1 MDYEP
6 REDGRPSEENNYYNV
21 PESGNGNFYG
31 NGQSSE
37 NAGFYTDSRS
47 SENADSYKNGQPEG
61 NGSFYTNGQPE
72 GNGSFY
78 TNGQP
83 EGGGFYGGENFRRP
97 PSFIPADLW
106 RREKNNLRKLSAV
119 GGGSMLLYIILSSL
133 FVGAFQ
139 MFMGYFKASGSADY
153 NAFAL
158 LWNTARVQYLFQILY
173 SVLFVGGPFFL
184 LGYLTRKSCGCRIPA
199 EKPKNPSLLPL
210 IVFAAFGICLIG
222 NIITG
227 YFNEFIETLFGV
239 EINLPETV
247 KTPFD
252 PLGINLYFVSSA
264 VVPAFIEEMA
274 LRGVIMQPLRRY
286 GDMFAVLCSSFV
298 FALMHCNLVQIPF
311 AFIAGIAIGYAVII
325 TESIWTGI
333 IIHFINNAFSVAV
346 TIVADFYGTDSS
358 QYMLCN
364 IFFYGFIVLGLI
376 CAFILFRF
384 KTPKKLYK
392 SPLVNVGRDFSWA
405 PHPFSAKISNKTLAG
420 AYIGTGPMIIAIIAV
435 AYETIM
441 ALMLY

>member
-47 SENADSYKNGQPEG
+47 SENADSYKNSQPEG

-78 TNGQP
+78 TNGQPDGNGGFYSNGQP

-252 PLGINLYFVSSA
+252 PLGITLYFVSSA

-274 LRGVIMQPLRRY
+274 LRGVVMQPLRRY
-286 GDMFAVLCSSFV
+286 GDMFAVLFYSGNSNRLCCYNYGIHLDGYNNPLYKQRIFRCRNNRCRLLRNRFITIYALQHIFLRIYSSGTYMR
-298 FALMHCNLVQIPF
+298 LYTVQIQDPEK
-311 AFIAGIAIGYAVII
+311 AV
-325 TESIWTGI
+325 
-333 IIHFINNAFSVAV
+333 
-346 TIVADFYGTDSS
+346 
-358 QYMLCN
+358 
-364 IFFYGFIVLGLI
+364 
-376 CAFILFRF
+376 
-384 KTPKKLYK
+384 
-392 SPLVNVGRDFSWA
+392 
-405 PHPFSAKISNKTLAG
+405 
-420 AYIGTGPMIIAIIAV
+420 
-435 AYETIM
+435 
-441 ALMLY
+441 

>member
-1 MDYEP
+1 MDYKP
-6 REDGRPSEENNYYNV
+6 REDGRPSEENNFFNM
-21 PESGNGNFYG
+21 PEHENGNFYG
-31 NGQSSE
+31 NSQTQENRGFNSE
-37 NAGFYTDSRS
+37 
-47 SENADSYKNGQPEG
+47 EADFE
-61 NGSFYTNGQPE
+61 
-72 GNGSFY
+72 
-78 TNGQP
+78 
-83 EGGGFYGGENFRRP
+83 RRYIP
-97 PSFIPADLW
+97 KLPSFIPVDLW
-106 RREKNNLRKLSAV
+106 QKEKNNIRKLSAV

-139 MFMGYFKASGSADY
+139 LLAAYMKASGSADY

-173 SVLFVGGPFFL
+173 SVLFVGCPFFL
-184 LGYLTRKSCGCRIPA
+184 LGYLTRKSCGMEIPLG
-199 EKPKNPSLLPL
+199 KPKKASLLPL
-210 IVFAAFGICLIG
+210 IIFAAFGVCLIG

-227 YFNEFIETLFGV
+227 YFNTFLETLFGV
-239 EINLPETV
+239 QINLPETV

-252 PLGINLYFVSSA
+252 PLGITLNFVSSA

-286 GDMFAVLCSSFV
+286 GDMFAILCSSFV

-333 IIHFINNAFSVAV
+333 IIHFINNAFSVSV
-346 TIVADFYGTDSS
+346 SIVAEFYGTDSF

-364 IFFYGFIVLGLI
+364 VFFYGFIVLGLI
-376 CAFILFRF
+376 CAFVLFRF
-384 KTPKKLYK
+384 KTPEKLKKSL
-392 SPLVNVGRDFSWA
+392 LVNVGKDFSCM
-405 PHPFSAKISNKTLAG
+405 PHPFSAKISNRTLAG
-420 AYIGTGPMIIAIIAV
+420 VYIGTGPMIIALLAV

-441 ALMLY
+441 AVVMYQ